1 MSDPING
8 LTRAAHALR
17 YWERRQ
23 EVVSNNLANANTTG
37 FKAERVFGQL
47 MGGALTVAN
56 TATDR
61 SAGALAQTNAPL
73 DLALGGEGFFVVETP
88 AGERLTRGGS
98 FSLDPEGR
106 IADAAGNL
114 LLGEGGPIT
123 VPQGE
128 LTIDADGV
136 MRVNRAEIGRL
147 RVEMV
152 PAGETLQHE
161 GGTLFVPGATRQPA
175 EAGARQ
181 VKQGYLEDSNV
192 NTIGTLVDLISIQ
205 RAYSAV
211 QKAVTTLDGVRG
223 TIANE
228 LAKS

>member
-56 TATDR
+56 TQTDR
-61 SAGALAQTNAPL
+61 TAGALAETHAPL
-73 DLALGGEGFFVVETP
+73 DLALGGDGFFVVQT
-88 AGERLTRGGS
+88 AGGERLTRGGS
-98 FSLDPEGR
+98 FSLDAEGR

-114 LLGEGGPIT
+114 LLGEGGAIT
-123 VPQGE
+123 VPPGGE
-128 LTIDADGV
+128 LSIDADGV
-136 MRVNRAEIGRL
+136 LRVNRAEIGRL
-147 RVEMV
+147 RVETV
-152 PAGETLQHE
+152 PAGEQLQHE

-175 EAGARQ
+175 EPGARQ

-192 NTIGTLVDLISIQ
+192 NTIGTMVDLISIQ

-228 LAKS
+228 LAK